1 MPAPRKPNSPRRGAA
16 LPRPSGQPSSNLADH
31 RPSVRRKSPSRKSAR
46 KSPKLPQ
53 TPPAVSFGPE
63 ICTSL
68 AAAEQRE
75 WLVTNGIGGFASG
88 TVAGSATRRYH
99 GLLFAALYPPVSR
112 TLLVGGLDEMIRVG
126 EQSFELAA
134 HRWLS
139 GAVSPE
145 GYKLIQNFYLDGS
158 ISVWVYQLGPARIEK
173 RIWMLQGENT
183 TFIRYTLLESPAPI
197 ALELKALVNYR
208 DFHSTTHAGSP
219 PNEWRMAVDPVANG
233 LRVTPFNGATPF
245 YLKCSNATAE
255 PQHTWYRDFLYPVE
269 RERGL
274 DDHEDQLF
282 AAVFRAPLQS
292 GQSLTLVFSTNADTS
307 LDGDAALA
315 AEKSRQAAVLA
326 AAGSASAGSPTSRSA
341 SASDSS
347 SFAPAQLN
355 QLLLAADQFIV
366 SRSLPGEPSGKTIV
380 AGYHWFGDWGRDTMI
395 ALPGLALTT
404 GRPDIAR
411 QILLAFSNFV
421 DRGMLPNNFP
431 DAGGAPEYNTID
443 ATLWYFEA
451 VRQYLAATP
460 DRKTLAQLF
469 PVLAQIIAAHLHG
482 TRYNI
487 HVDPADGLLYGG
499 GPGVQL
505 TWMDAK
511 IGDWVV
517 TPRTGKPVE
526 INALWINA
534 LETMAAFAK
543 VLGQHAEPYAQ
554 LSAQAKLSFAKFWN
568 PQRNCCFDVLDSP
581 ARSSAVS
588 QPYIPGSSTAPA
600 LGHDPT
606 LRPNQILAVSLPV
619 SPLAP
624 QQQKAVVDACAS
636 LLLTPYGLRTLAPG
650 EPGYAPTYSGG
661 PRERDAAYHQ
671 GTVWGWLL
679 GPFAIAH
686 HRVYQDRA
694 AARAF
699 LEPLSQAID
708 RYGLGTLPEIY
719 DADPP
724 HRPCGCIAQAW
735 TVAELLRA
743 WQLLSP

>member
-1 MPAPRKPNSPRRGAA
+1 MESIR
-16 LPRPSGQPSSNLADH
+16 
-31 RPSVRRKSPSRKSAR
+31 
-46 KSPKLPQ
+46 
-53 TPPAVSFGPE
+53 TVSFDPE
-63 ICTSL
+63 ICNDLS
-68 AAAEQRE
+68 AAEQRE

-99 GLLFAALYPPVSR
+99 GLLFAALHPPVRR
-112 TLLVGGLDEMIRVG
+112 TLLVSGLDEIIRVG
-126 EQSFELAA
+126 EQSFELAT

-145 GYKLIQNFYLDGS
+145 GYKLIQNFYLDGL
-158 ISVWVYQLGPARIEK
+158 ISVWIYQLGPARLEK
-173 RIWMLQGENT
+173 RIWMQQGENT
-183 TFIRYTLLESPAPI
+183 TFIRYALLASPVPI
-197 ALELKALVNYR
+197 ALELKALINYR
-208 DFHSTTHAGSP
+208 DFHSATHAGLP
-219 PNEWRMAVDPVANG
+219 PNEWRMAVDPAENG

-255 PQHTWYRDFLYPVE
+255 PQHTWYRDFFYPVE

-282 AAVFRAPLQS
+282 AAVFRAPLQF
-292 GQSLTLVFSTNADTS
+292 GQSLTLVFSTNADTF
-307 LDGDAALA
+307 LDGDAALDG
-315 AEKSRQAAVLA
+315 EKSRQAAVLA
-326 AAGSASAGSPTSRSA
+326 AAGSASTGSYISRSP
-341 SASDSS
+341 SAWGSS
-347 SFAPAQLN
+347 SFAPAQLR

-366 SRSLPGEPSGKTIV
+366 SRSFPGEPGGKTIV

-395 ALPGLALTT
+395 ALHGLALTT

-411 QILLAFSNFV
+411 QILLAFSQFV

-431 DAGGAPEYNTID
+431 DAGGTPEYNTID

-451 VRQYLAATP
+451 VRQYCAATP
-460 DRKTLAQLF
+460 DCKTLTQLF
-469 PVLAQIIAAHLHG
+469 PILAQIIAAHVHG

-487 HVDPADGLLYGG
+487 HMDAADGLLYGG

-517 TPRTGKPVE
+517 TPRTGKAVE

-543 VLGQHAEPYAQ
+543 TLGQNDEPYAT
-554 LSAQAKLSFAKFWN
+554 LSAQAQLSFAKFWN

-581 ARSSAVS
+581 VRSSAVA

-600 LGHDPT
+600 LGHDGS
-606 LRPNQILAVSLPV
+606 LRPNQILAVALPV
-619 SPLAP
+619 SPLTP
-624 QQQKAVVDACAS
+624 QQQKAVVDTCAS
-636 LLLTPYGLRTLAPG
+636 HLLTPYGLRTLASS

-661 PRERDAAYHQ
+661 PRQRDAAYHQ
-671 GTVWGWLL
+671 GTVWSWLL
-679 GPFAIAH
+679 GPFALAH
-686 HRVYQDRA
+686 YRVYQDRV

-699 LEPLSQAID
+699 LETLAQATD
-708 RYGLGTLPEIY
+708 RYGLGTLGEIY

-724 HRPCGCIAQAW
+724 HRPRGCIAQAW
-735 TVAELLRA
+735 TVAELLRV